1 MELAS
6 FISVLSSESF
16 KLSHQHWVVLGKN
29 LGASPGAKQCLC
41 CEALDSVIPGSEMF
55 LQPGSTRAAQS
66 KGLCSCSPDK
76 GV

>member
-6 FISVLSSESF
+6 FISLLSSETF

-41 CEALDSVIPGSEMF
+41 CKALDSVIPGSEMF
-55 LQPGSTRAAQS
+55 LQPGGTRAAQS

>member
-1 MELAS
+1 MELAF
-6 FISVLSSESF
+6 FISLLSSETF

-41 CEALDSVIPGSEMF
+41 CEALDSVIAGTEMF